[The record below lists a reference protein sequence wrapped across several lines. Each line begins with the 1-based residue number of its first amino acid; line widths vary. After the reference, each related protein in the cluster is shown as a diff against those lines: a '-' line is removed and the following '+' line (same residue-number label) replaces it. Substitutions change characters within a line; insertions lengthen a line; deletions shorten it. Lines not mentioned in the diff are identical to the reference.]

1 MMKLSIIIPARD
13 EERHIRSC
21 LEAVKRASA
30 RYPGEVETIVVLN
43 RCTDGTEAIVVEH
56 GARTV
61 REDAKNL
68 ARIRNAGARAATGEI
83 LMTVDADSR
92 MHPDT
97 LIEIDRR
104 LASGKW
110 IGGGVPIL
118 PERWS
123 TGIVLSSLILAIF
136 VAPMGISGGLFWCR
150 RQAFESIG
158 GFDEKLHTAE
168 DIDFA
173 VRLKAHGRSLSR
185 RFGTLWRCPIV
196 TSCRKFDRFGDWFV
210 VRMLLRHPIRSWRAL
225 HGRDQA
231 AGDRYWYDLDR

>member
-1 MMKLSIIIPARD
+1 MIFSVIIPARD
-13 EERHIRSC
+13 EERHIGAC
-21 LEAVKRASA
+21 LEAVKQASA
-30 RYPGEVETIVVLN
+30 QYPGEVETIVVLN
-43 RCTDGTEAIVVEH
+43 RCTDNTEAIAAGQ

-68 ARIRNAGARAATGEI
+68 ARIRNAGARAAAGDVIVTI
-83 LMTVDADSR
+83 DADSV

-97 LIEIDRR
+97 LLEVDRR

-110 IGGGVPIL
+110 IGGGVAIL

-123 TGIVLSSLILAIF
+123 TGILLSTLILAVF

-150 RQAFESIG
+150 REDFEAIG
-158 GFDEKLHTAE
+158 GFNEDLHTAE

-173 VRLKAHGRSLSR
+173 VRLKAHGRSLGN
-185 RFGTLWRCPIV
+185 RFGTLWRCPIL

-225 HGRDQA
+225 HGHDQA